1 MEILGVISTSIKEL
15 KDIIIS
21 YRIFIIAFFIGL
33 GGTLLLALPDSLL
46 ETFYVKEL
54 RDNQTE
60 VIGSIAL
67 VCLFIA
73 FCGLAYYVGVW
84 LFGLGKGKYRARKRE
99 ENEIEVLKQ
108 LTPVECTYL
117 ANYIFKETQTAY
129 FAPSDGVVGGLESK
143 GVLYRSSNLGRV
155 HKFAYNIQPWAYEQ
169 LSKNPQLLRKK
180 LAESEDF
187 KELLDS

>member
-1 MEILGVISTSIKEL
+1 MEFLSVISTSIKEL
-15 KDIIIS
+15 KGIILS
-21 YRIFIIAFFIGL
+21 YRIFIIAFSIGL
-33 GGTLLLALPDSLL
+33 GGTLLLTLPDNVL
-46 ETFYVKEL
+46 ETFYIKEL

-60 VIGSIAL
+60 VIGSIAFI
-67 VCLFIA
+67 CLFIT

-84 LFGLGKGKYRARKRE
+84 LFGLGKGKYRAHKME

-117 ANYIFKETQTAY
+117 ANYIFKQTQTAY

-143 GVLYRSSNLGRV
+143 GILYRSSNLGRV

-169 LSKNPQLLRKK
+169 LSKNPHLLTNK

-187 KELLDS
+187 KELPDS